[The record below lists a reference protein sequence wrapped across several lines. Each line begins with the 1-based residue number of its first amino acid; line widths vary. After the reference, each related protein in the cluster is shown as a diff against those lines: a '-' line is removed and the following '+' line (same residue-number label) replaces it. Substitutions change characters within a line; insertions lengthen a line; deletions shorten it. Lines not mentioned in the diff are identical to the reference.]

1 MKFSDREKAFEDLFA
16 HDAELLFK
24 VRARRNKQ
32 AGMWVAKK
40 LGISGDLA
48 HALADSYVMG
58 MYNKA
63 GVLAAVRKTFAEH
76 KFQIDEK
83 ELHAELDKF
92 IVNARQHFMENKN
105 ESSSSI

>member
-1 MKFSDREKAFEDLFA
+1 MKFTEREKAFEDLFV

-32 AGMWVAKK
+32 AGMWVATK
-40 LGISGDLA
+40 LGKKGDEA
-48 HALADSYVMG
+48 HAIADSYVMG

-63 GVLAAVRKTFAEH
+63 GILAAVRKTFAEY
-76 KFQIDEK
+76 KYQIDDK

-92 IVNARQHFMENKN
+92 IVNARKHFMEN
-105 ESSSSI
+105 